1 MSVSQFLKTVLGE
14 AKDIGWDKVRFLR
27 AIGVHEEAIGKVIV
41 EFPAFLS
48 FSLDRKIRPVVKENF
63 PELLLLFHV
72 SIEKLMGNVSP
83 FVTWLYHLQE
93 DFLLKDSS
101 SFSQRPIMFC
111 ALYNPYI

>member
-1 MSVSQFLKTVLGE
+1 LSVSRFLKTVLGE
-14 AKDIGWDKVRFLR
+14 AKDIGWEKVRFLR

-48 FSLDRKIRPVVKENF
+48 FSLDRKIRPVVKENS
-63 PELLLLFHV
+63 ELLLLFHV
-72 SIEKLMGNVSP
+72 SIEKPMGNVSP

-101 SFSQRPIMFC
+101 SFSQRSIMFC

>member
-1 MSVSQFLKTVLGE
+1 MGE
-14 AKDIGWDKVRFLR
+14 AKGIWWEKVRFLR

-72 SIEKLMGNVSP
+72 SIEKLMGNVTLCDLVVSSP
-83 FVTWLYHLQE
+83 GRFLAEGLILFFTKIYNVLCFVRPLYLKSMHHLQGG
-93 DFLLKDSS
+93 
-101 SFSQRPIMFC
+101 
-111 ALYNPYI
+111 